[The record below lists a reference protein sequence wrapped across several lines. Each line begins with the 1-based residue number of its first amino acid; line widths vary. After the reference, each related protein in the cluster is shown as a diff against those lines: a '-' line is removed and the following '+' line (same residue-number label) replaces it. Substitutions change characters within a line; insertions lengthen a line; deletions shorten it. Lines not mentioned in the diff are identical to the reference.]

1 MNAVP
6 LPSTDRINTEL
17 AELTARKEEL
27 YAQYTA
33 SKQQLREFETIKQN
47 IDSLLPIQK
56 EPEQTHEI
64 E

>member
-6 LPSTDRINTEL
+6 LPSADRINAEL
-17 AELTARKEEL
+17 AELTASKERL
-27 YAQYTA
+27 YAEYTTA
-33 SKQQLREFETIKQN
+33 KQQLREFETIKQN